1 MIKLEHVTKKY
12 KTKIVLDNF
21 SLSVEAGEMI
31 AITGPSGSGKST
43 ILNILGLIESFDSGT
58 YKLFDQSNIKPN
70 SKTAMSIIREDISYL
85 FQNFALIEDE
95 TVEYNLMLGIKYL
108 HATKADKVAIIND
121 ALQKVGLQG
130 YGKSPIF
137 ELSGG
142 QQQRIAVARALIKP
156 SKLIL
161 ADEPT
166 GSLDQ
171 KNRDEIMQLLKSM
184 NKQGKTVIVVTHDDE
199 VANQCQRIVHLS
211 SVSD

>member
-1 MIKLEHVTKKY
+1 
-12 KTKIVLDNF
+12 
-21 SLSVEAGEMI
+21 
-31 AITGPSGSGKST
+31 
-43 ILNILGLIESFDSGT
+43 
-58 YKLFDQSNIKPN
+58 
-70 SKTAMSIIREDISYL
+70 
-85 FQNFALIEDE
+85 
-95 TVEYNLMLGIKYL
+95 LMLGIKYL

-171 KNRDEIMQLLKSM
+171 KNRDEIMQLLKAM

-211 SVSD
+211 S

>member
-1 MIKLEHVTKKY
+1 MIKLEHITKKY
-12 KTKIVLDNF
+12 KNKIVLDNF
-21 SLSVEAGEMI
+21 SLSVEKGEMI

-43 ILNILGLIESFDSGT
+43 ILNILGLIESFDAGT
-58 YKLFDQSNIKPN
+58 YRLFDQTNVKPN
-70 SKTAMSIIREDISYL
+70 GRTAMSIIREDISYL

-130 YGKSPIF
+130 YGNSPIF

-171 KNRDEIMQLLKSM
+171 KNRDEIMQLLKAM
-184 NKQGKTVIVVTHDDE
+184 NEQGKTVIVVTHDDE
-199 VANQCQRIVHLS
+199 VANQCQRTIQLS
-211 SVSD
+211 AVSG